1 MIYVDLKSILQSHT
15 TCKNSDEMS
24 LMGRTQTHVPCG
36 AFIYAKSPHYF
47 FRRPLVIP
55 GENVVEEF
63 LDTLE
68 EISKENSI

>member
-1 MIYVDLKSILQSHT
+1 
-15 TCKNSDEMS
+15 MS